1 MNNLFSTWI
10 KLPVCAALLIVV
22 AGCAGWK
29 TDYTAA
35 KERAAAYVAAHPAL
49 DEATASLIRNNRVAK
64 GMTKEQVIAAWGRPA
79 LVKRFR
85 AGQVEQWFFGCGW
98 PHICNPPGDLRESVS
113 MMADDYY
120 DSQAIFENGV
130 VTDVE
135 G

>member
-1 MNNLFSTWI
+1 MSNRIRTWI
-10 KLPVCAALLIVV
+10 KLPVCAALLVAV

-35 KERAAAYVAAHPAL
+35 KERAAAYVAAHPSL
-49 DEATASLIRNNRVAK
+49 DSATATAIRNNRVAK
-64 GMTKEQVIAAWGRPA
+64 GMTREQVVAAWGRPA

-85 AGQVEQWFFGCGW
+85 DGQLEQWFFGCDW
-98 PHICNPPGDLRESVS
+98 PHSCNPPGSFREAAA

-120 DSQAIFENGV
+120 DSQAYFENGV
-130 VTDVE
+130 VTEVK